1 MAGLTLV
8 EGEARVA
15 RETPQA
21 VELRE
26 TVRSV
31 GWAYL
36 AGEEMAQGRGRHVLV
51 TGGTG
56 FVGSHLVERLLL
68 NGYDVTCLVRDLRQ
82 LRWLEGMEVRLTQG
96 DCTQPESLAAAV
108 QGVSLVFHCAGLT
121 KARLVRD
128 YYSVNHLGTKNLLQA
143 CARYNPGLEKFILVS
158 SQAAAGPSPDG
169 RPVNDRNEAHP
180 VSDYGRSK
188 LLAED
193 EARGYKDR
201 LSVVILRPSSVYGP
215 RDADVYQLF
224 RWASRGLTLEMT
236 GGDRYLNL
244 CYVEDLTAA
253 LLLSAELAPESG
265 SVYFVAENRPYSW
278 SEFRALL
285 LSTGGVQA
293 RTVKLPYRAAC
304 LIGLASEI
312 GSLFARRP
320 ALANRQK
327 VREAAQ
333 RYWLCDV
340 GKIENDLRFRAE
352 YPLRKGLEL
361 TWQWY
366 RKHQWL

>member
-1 MAGLTLV
+1 
-8 EGEARVA
+8 
-15 RETPQA
+15 
-21 VELRE
+21 
-26 TVRSV
+26 
-31 GWAYL
+31 
-36 AGEEMAQGRGRHVLV
+36 MAQSGTKRVLV

-56 FVGSHLVERLLL
+56 FVGSHLVERLLRT
-68 NGYDVTCLVRDLRQ
+68 GYDVTCLVRDLRY
-82 LRWLEGMEVRLTQG
+82 LRWLEGMEVRLIQG

-121 KARLVRD
+121 KAIHARD
-128 YYSVNHLGTKNLLQA
+128 YYDVNHLGTKNLLEA
-143 CARYNPGLEKFILVS
+143 CARHNPGIEKFILVS
-158 SQAAAGPSPDG
+158 SQAAAGPSLDG
-169 RPVNDRNEAHP
+169 RPVDDSTTPHP

-193 EARGYKDR
+193 EVRTYKE
-201 LSVVILRPSSVYGP
+201 LLPVVILRPTSVYGP
-215 RDADVYQLF
+215 RDTDVYELF
-224 RWASRGLTLEMT
+224 RWASRGLTLEMS

-244 CYVEDLTAA
+244 CYVEDLAAA
-253 LLLSAELAPESG
+253 LLLSAERRTESG
-265 SVYFVAENRPYSW
+265 SVYFVAENRFYSW

-285 LSTGGVQA
+285 LSSGGVKA
-293 RTVKLPYRAAC
+293 RKIKIPYGAAY

-312 GSLFARRP
+312 GSLFTKKP

-340 GKIENDLRFRAE
+340 GKIENDLCFRAE
-352 YPLRKGLEL
+352 YPLQKGLEL

-366 RKHQWL
+366 RKNRWL

>member
-1 MAGLTLV
+1 
-8 EGEARVA
+8 
-15 RETPQA
+15 
-21 VELRE
+21 
-26 TVRSV
+26 
-31 GWAYL
+31 
-36 AGEEMAQGRGRHVLV
+36 MAQGVSRRVLV

-56 FVGSHLVERLLL
+56 FVGSHLVERLLR
-68 NGYDVTCLVRDLRQ
+68 NGYDVTCLVRDIRHLH
-82 LRWLEGMEVRLTQG
+82 WLEGMEVRLAQG

-121 KARLVRD
+121 KAIHARD
-128 YYSVNHLGTKNLLQA
+128 YYIVNHLGTKNLLDA
-143 CARYNPGLEKFILVS
+143 CARYNPGIEKFILVS

-169 RPVNDRNEAHP
+169 RPVDDGNTPHP

-193 EARGYKDR
+193 AVRACRDR
-201 LSVVILRPSSVYGP
+201 FPVVILRPTSVYGP
-215 RDADVYQLF
+215 RDADVYELF
-224 RWASRGLTLEMT
+224 RWASRGLTVEMT

-253 LLLSAELAPESG
+253 LLLSAEHRTESG
-265 SVYFVAENRPYSW
+265 SVYFVAENRSYSW

-285 LSTGGVQA
+285 LSTGGVKA
-293 RTVKLPYRAAC
+293 RTIKIPYGAAY
-304 LIGLASEI
+304 LLGLASEI
-312 GSLFARRP
+312 GSLFTNTP
-320 ALANRQK
+320 ALTNRQK

-340 GKIENDLRFRAE
+340 GKIENDLCFRAE
-352 YPLRKGLEL
+352 YPLQKGLKL

-366 RKHQWL
+366 RKNRWL

>member
-1 MAGLTLV
+1 
-8 EGEARVA
+8 
-15 RETPQA
+15 
-21 VELRE
+21 
-26 TVRSV
+26 
-31 GWAYL
+31 
-36 AGEEMAQGRGRHVLV
+36 MAQGVGRRVLV

-56 FVGSHLVERLLL
+56 FVGSHLVERLLRD
-68 NGYDVTCLVRDLRQ
+68 GYAVTCLVRDPCHLK
-82 LRWLEGMEVRLTQG
+82 WLEGMEVRLTQG

-121 KARLVRD
+121 KAHHARD
-128 YYSVNHLGTKNLLQA
+128 YYLVNHHGTKNLLEA
-143 CARYNPGLEKFILVS
+143 CARHNPGIEKFILVS
-158 SQAAAGPSPDG
+158 SQAAAGPSLDG
-169 RPVNDRNEAHP
+169 RPVVESAASHP

-188 LLAED
+188 LLAEE

-201 LSVVILRPSSVYGP
+201 LPVVILRPPTVYGP
-215 RDADVYQLF
+215 RDSDVYELF

-244 CYVEDLTAA
+244 CYVDDLTAA
-253 LLLSAELAPESG
+253 LLLSAERRTESG
-265 SVYFVAENRPYSW
+265 SVYFVAEDRPYSW

-285 LSTGGVQA
+285 LSTGEVQA
-293 RTVKLPYRAAC
+293 CTIRLPYGAAY

-312 GSLFARRP
+312 GSLVTNRP

-352 YPLRKGLEL
+352 YPLQKGLEL

-366 RKHQWL
+366 RKNRWL